1 MGCPRRR
8 PWTKLRT
15 PVCSYPIDVF
25 QLSFNFLCLLLLYSI
40 YLNGY
45 YLFLCPDLYP
55 GEAAFEPQ
63 PPLVGAVVDPAQ
75 VRHDRVEG
83 PHVHKVEQLRE
94 QLDGQG
100 RVHTTLPADQF
111 KSRVTKIFPGNNFQE
126 TQVST
131 KKLEKFDTI

>member
-1 MGCPRRR
+1 
-8 PWTKLRT
+8 
-15 PVCSYPIDVF
+15 VF
-25 QLSFNFLCLLLLYSI
+25 SLGRF
-40 YLNGY
+40 Y

-55 GEAAFEPQ
+55 GQTTLEPQ

-75 VRHDRVEG
+75 VRHDRVKG

-94 QLDGQG
+94 QLDRQG

-111 KSRVTKIFPGNNFQE
+111 KSRVTKIFPGKNFRE

-131 KKLEKFDTI
+131 KNWKNLLQFKKEIKNSETQ